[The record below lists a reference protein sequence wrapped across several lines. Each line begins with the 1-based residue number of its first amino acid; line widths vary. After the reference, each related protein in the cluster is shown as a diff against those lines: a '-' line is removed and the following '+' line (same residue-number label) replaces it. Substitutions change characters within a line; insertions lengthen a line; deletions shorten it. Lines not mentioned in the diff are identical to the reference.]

1 MPALALPLTLLAWLG
16 RQGTRAV
23 AISALLGLILPP
35 LSALFRPLV
44 EEAIFVLLVLAFL
57 RVDPVAVVAH
67 VRRPKLVALS
77 LVWMLLAVPLT
88 VGALLQA
95 SGLAALHPDIALA
108 AFIVTAAPPIMSAP
122 AFIALIGLDG
132 ALSLA
137 LVGCGMLLTPLTAPL
152 IGGLLLGESLPI
164 DALALGLRLTGLLA
178 ASAGMALL
186 IRRFA
191 GNARVVEAKEH
202 IDGLNVLILFIFAVA
217 VMDGVAERFM
227 AAPLFTLAVAA
238 LTFAVALTQMGVTTL
253 VFSRVRRDQGFVIGH
268 AVGNRNMGL
277 LVAALGGTL
286 PDLAWLYFGLGQ
298 LPIYLL
304 PWLLKPLANRIAAD
318 QAERDRDH
326 GSAAPGG

>member
-1 MPALALPLTLLAWLG
+1 MPALALPLSLLAWLG

-23 AISALLGLILPP
+23 AISALLGLVLPP

-57 RVDPVAVVAH
+57 RVDPVAVVSH

-77 LVWMLLAVPLT
+77 LLWMLIAVPLA

-137 LVGCGMLLTPLTAPL
+137 LVGGGMLLTPLTAPA
-152 IGGLLLGESLPI
+152 IAGLLLGESLPI
-164 DALALGLRLTGLLA
+164 DALSLGLRLTGLLA
-178 ASAGMALL
+178 ASAGLAML
-186 IRRFA
+186 IRRLA
-191 GNARVVEAKEH
+191 GTARVVEAREH

-227 AAPLFTLAVAA
+227 AAPLFTLAMAA
-238 LTFAVALTQMGVTTL
+238 LTFAVALTQMGLTLL
-253 VFSRVRRDQGFVIGH
+253 VFARVRRDQGFVVAH
-268 AVGNRNMGL
+268 AAGNRNMGL

-318 QAERDRDH
+318 QTERDRDH
-326 GSAAPGG
+326 GGAAPGG